1 VVTAGRCIERLA
13 APHTAEH
20 EANVFGA
27 AGQQLFVGNDAGV
40 LVEVDVGS
48 YGGGDLAA

>member
-1 VVTAGRCIERLA
+1 MFSVLLVSSSSS
-13 APHTAEH
+13 
-20 EANVFGA
+20 V
-27 AGQQLFVGNDAGV
+27 DAGV